1 MNLYFISGLGA
12 DRRVFQKLIIPRSF
26 VVHHIDWIPVV
37 QDETLSQYCEKLA
50 VQINQAQPFIL
61 IGLSFGG
68 IIAIELSKQI
78 KPLQTILISSISS
91 PEEVGRVYIVLG
103 KLRIQRII
111 PIRFLL
117 MPSAILFRLF
127 GAHTKEEKMLMKQ
140 ILADTDPD
148 FFRWS
153 LKRMFSWK
161 NEWKPERLVH
171 IHGTSDKILPYN
183 EKMQAIRVEGGE
195 HLMVYSKFE
204 QISGLLQEHLLVG

>member
-12 DRRVFQKLIIPRSF
+12 DRRVFQKLIIPRTF

-37 QDETLSQYCEKLA
+37 QDESLSQYCEKLA
-50 VQINQAQPFIL
+50 AQINQAQPFIL

-117 MPSAILFRLF
+117 TPSAILFRLF
-127 GAHTKEEKMLMKQ
+127 GAHTKEEKMLM
-140 ILADTDPD
+140 
-148 FFRWS
+148 
-153 LKRMFSWK
+153 
-161 NEWKPERLVH
+161 
-171 IHGTSDKILPYN
+171 
-183 EKMQAIRVEGGE
+183 
-195 HLMVYSKFE
+195 
-204 QISGLLQEHLLVG
+204 